1 MMVDGRSSMIHGPSP
16 DLIDRAEQLE
26 MFDEPEAAA
35 KPRDF
40 SWVPSAV
47 VLILGGVAVLG
58 LVWWMATPAPETLA
72 TLEHMTMTQMPPL
85 PAPIEPETPGRY
97 MGTSTC
103 RECHPGENAAFRRSG
118 HARTLRPAA
127 SDPIARWL
135 DGRTIEDPEQRD
147 VTWSYH
153 LRDGV
158 LSVERRGHGKTE
170 SLPIDFRFG
179 AGNVGFTF
187 VTVQQSGPDAPP
199 VGIEHRLSYLAVGQK
214 LDVTPGQQG
223 EGHTELGTKIAP
235 FGRLL
240 DDARLLHCF
249 DCHITT
255 PSKRSRGWLDT
266 ATMIPDVTCER
277 CHGPGGEHVEA
288 ARRGSDESKLQMPLG
303 LENNSP
309 SAQITACGHCHRSPE
324 GVDLSSLQPDDLQIV
339 RFQPIALARSR
350 CFQEGKSWLS
360 CTSCHD
366 PHARVSRNH
375 AAYEAVCLRCHQ
387 PAGEA
392 KTLCRV
398 SPDSNCLECHMPR
411 RAVTSEF
418 LFTDHWIRPPSQ
430 DQKTG
435 SGH

>member
-1 MMVDGRSSMIHGPSP
+1 
-16 DLIDRAEQLE
+16 
-26 MFDEPEAAA
+26 MFDEPEAAE

-40 SWVPSAV
+40 SWIPSGI

-72 TLEHMTMTQMPPL
+72 TLEHAAMTQMPL
-85 PAPIEPETPGRY
+85 PSGPIEPETPGRY
-97 MGTSTC
+97 VGTSTC
-103 RECHPGENAAFRRSG
+103 RECHPGETAAFRRSG
-118 HARTLRPAA
+118 HALTLRRAA

-135 DGRTIEDPEQRD
+135 DGRTVEDPEQLG
-147 VTWSYH
+147 VAWSYH

-158 LSVERRGHGKTE
+158 LSVERREHGKTE

-179 AGNVGFTF
+179 SGNVGFTF
-187 VTVQQSGPDAPP
+187 LTVQKPGPEAPP
-199 VGIEHRLSYLAVGQK
+199 IGIEHRLSYLAVGQK
-214 LDVTPGQQG
+214 LGVTPGQQG
-223 EGHTELGTKIAP
+223 EGHTGMGTQIVP

-240 DDARLLHCF
+240 DDPRLLHCF

-255 PSKRSRGWLDT
+255 PSERRRGRLDT

-288 ARRGSDESKLQMPLG
+288 ARRGGSESDLRMALG
-303 LENNSP
+303 LDNSSP

-324 GVDLSSLQPDDLQIV
+324 GVDLSSLQPGDLQIV
-339 RFQPIALARSR
+339 RFQPIGLARSS
-350 CFQEGKSWLS
+350 CFQEGRSWLS
-360 CTSCHD
+360 CTSCHG
-366 PHARVSRNH
+366 PHARLSKNH
-375 AAYEAVCLRCHQ
+375 ASYEGVCVRCHQ

-392 KTLCRV
+392 KTRCPV
-398 SPDSNCLECHMPR
+398 SPESNCLDCHMPR

-418 LFTDHWIRPPSQ
+418 LFTDHWIRRPSHG
-430 DQKTG
+430 QKAG